1 MNKKSDIET
10 KKFVTVFENLGR
22 IERHNQTLMGI
33 KKSEARAMLCIDYLS
48 EQEEAKVTISE
59 ISKNLSIASPTVTEL
74 VKVLTK
80 KGYLERKVNEK
91 DKRFVE
97 VALTDTGKKIVED
110 ITQYYNDLFSG
121 LVEKLGTEQSDL
133 LVELLNQV
141 NTYFDEWYKKD

>member
-1 MNKKSDIET
+1 
-10 KKFVTVFENLGR
+10 
-22 IERHNQTLMGI
+22 MGI

-141 NTYFDEWYKKD
+141 NIYFDEWYKKD